1 MNEILKCQTL
11 DIGKI
16 SIKKRINISSS
27 FTNFPIKYN
36 ENNLIIQTPIVYI
49 PFGISSYNNKKYIDI
64 SLVNSQSDQNMKL
77 LKKNILEIESLVK
90 SKFKKHTFS
99 SSYKKTSFYP
109 DRLRLSFYDDMLIFN
124 EKKEQIDISKL
135 NPKMYVKLLISP
147 QYVWKKTNLIG
158 ILWNILQVKV
168 YSKPI
173 LNEYS
178 FIDDE
183 DDIDISKYTKM
194 LKCRVPIQAIK
205 NKMMLDK
212 VDPRLLD
219 KHMGIETVIPTPPP
233 PPINLNM
240 LKKKNLLK
248 SISKLKS
255 NQNKNSNPKN
265 GSTSN
270 SFRVTLNDLKNIK
283 LKKTSVKKEPV
294 KFSHM
299 NPFVN
304 PEALTEMKNKIL
316 RK

>member
-1 MNEILKCQTL
+1 
-11 DIGKI
+11 
-16 SIKKRINISSS
+16 
-27 FTNFPIKYN
+27 
-36 ENNLIIQTPIVYI
+36 
-49 PFGISSYNNKKYIDI
+49 
-64 SLVNSQSDQNMKL
+64 
-77 LKKNILEIESLVK
+77 
-90 SKFKKHTFS
+90 
-99 SSYKKTSFYP
+99 
-109 DRLRLSFYDDMLIFN
+109 
-124 EKKEQIDISKL
+124 
-135 NPKMYVKLLISP
+135 
-147 QYVWKKTNLIG
+147 
-158 ILWNILQVKV
+158 
-168 YSKPI
+168 
-173 LNEYS
+173 
-178 FIDDE
+178 
-183 DDIDISKYTKM
+183 M

-255 NQNKNSNPKN
+255 NQNKNPNPKN